1 MRAHHHRFYARTGVP
16 MVLSTSLNDNELS
29 PGRTAGLEADAA
41 MESPA
46 GSIGTGS
53 SPGPVRWRL
62 RAEPI
67 RDSTD
72 ALVVQVYYSVF
83 SVWAGYGECST

>member
-1 MRAHHHRFYARTGVP
+1 MVLNTSFNENEP
-16 MVLSTSLNDNELS
+16 MVCTRL
-29 PGRTAGLEADAA
+29 A
-41 MESPA
+41 
-46 GSIGTGS
+46 
-53 SPGPVRWRL
+53 GPVRWRL

-83 SVWAGYGECST
+83 SVWAGYGECAT